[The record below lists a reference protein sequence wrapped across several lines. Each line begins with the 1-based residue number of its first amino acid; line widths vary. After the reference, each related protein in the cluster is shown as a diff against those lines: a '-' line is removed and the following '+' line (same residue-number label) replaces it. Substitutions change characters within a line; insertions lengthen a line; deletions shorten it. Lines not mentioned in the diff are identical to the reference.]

1 MHNFFF
7 CAIFYFFYRDS
18 SWKPK
23 ARTQVDL
30 SRVDRVQ
37 RGQQTRKFSRFAGKH
52 RSVTGHSLS
61 IIYGRR
67 RCRLSWCLCLVMAV
81 VVLGVAVYLDVG
93 RWTLAV
99 VASSPIV
106 PP

>member
-1 MHNFFF
+1 
-7 CAIFYFFYRDS
+7 DS

-61 IIYGRR
+61 IIYDDQLSSLDLVAENDQEANTLVGLLN
-67 RCRLSWCLCLVMAV
+67 RL
-81 VVLGVAVYLDVG
+81 VVLCQDERMVRQIDRQADRQTG
-93 RWTLAV
+93 RVMHAIR
-99 VASSPIV
+99 PH
-106 PP
+106 